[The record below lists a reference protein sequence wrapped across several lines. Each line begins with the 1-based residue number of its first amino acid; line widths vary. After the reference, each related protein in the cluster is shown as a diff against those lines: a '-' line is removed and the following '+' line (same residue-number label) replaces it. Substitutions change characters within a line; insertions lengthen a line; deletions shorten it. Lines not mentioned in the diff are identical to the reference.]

1 MPMPGLSTEE
11 LSAERNGYL
20 INLTDKPK
28 AMTEHVE
35 SGHHPPSLGKFDS
48 GRILIR
54 ERETAAARRRST
66 ATGKLTDQFGY
77 SLPPSLSHSLDL
89 DLCAVKIRSMAFL
102 ADT

>member
-1 MPMPGLSTEE
+1 MWNPDITL
-11 LSAERNGYL
+11 AR
-20 INLTDKPK
+20 
-28 AMTEHVE
+28 AA
-35 SGHHPPSLGKFDS
+35 SLGKFDS

-102 ADT
+102 VDTSLARPAAH